1 MNHKILFQIAFAT
14 FLFAFL
20 AWFSLLVEVFDYLW
34 LSNILEFSF
43 LLGYLLFS
51 IGLYQLN
58 KRMLIPS
65 LMLVIFTFI
74 AFVFYNLGK
83 FGIYNL
89 PITSN
94 FGWTL
99 HSFIFYQ
106 TPPLFFLIF
115 LKISNE
121 NIKIDDILFIPII
134 LTGIAAFIRILM
146 FLSSEYF
153 ENDFFISDLILRYI
167 YLFTKPTS
175 FLVATSIFI
184 WFDSN
189 IAPITQSK
197 KSVIDINKPMTVGNW
212 LLTYLTLI
220 IPIVNIAMPFI
231 WAFSSNTNVHKSTWA
246 KALLI
251 WLAIITAL
259 YLIIFVFT
267 IGLMF

>member
-1 MNHKILFQIAFAT
+1 
-14 FLFAFL
+14 
-20 AWFSLLVEVFDYLW
+20 
-34 LSNILEFSF
+34 
-43 LLGYLLFS
+43 
-51 IGLYQLN
+51 
-58 KRMLIPS
+58 MLIPS

-74 AFVFYNLGK
+74 ASVFYTLQN
-83 FGIYNL
+83 FGIYYL
-89 PITSN
+89 PISSN

-99 HSFIFYQ
+99 YSIIFYKA
-106 TPPLFFLIF
+106 PALFFLIF

-121 NIKIDDILFIPII
+121 NIKIDNKLFIPI
-134 LTGIAAFIRILM
+134 LLMGISVFIRILM

-153 ENDFFISDLILRYI
+153 EYDFFISYLILKYI
-167 YLFTKPTS
+167 HLFTTSTS

-189 IAPITQSK
+189 EAPIPQSK

-220 IPIVNIAMPFI
+220 IPIVNIVMPFI

-259 YLIIFVFT
+259 YLIIFVIT
-267 IGLMF
+267 VGLMF